1 MRIPSAIALVLSI
14 SASSSAELKDQAL
27 CGTFP
32 GRGRLELAKH
42 ADLRERLNRRGEA
55 RRLQGTRLEVS
66 GDLVL
71 ISDDGTLVSE
81 ANPFDL
87 RERTLVF
94 SPAGSRGFAYWTDV
108 AGVDFSAGDRI
119 GIGDDVS
126 RSYDLSFDFPFL
138 GQSYRRLFLNSDG
151 NLTFVEGDS
160 ASTER
165 SLERFLSG
173 PPRIA
178 LFFADLDATAGGEV
192 RVLNVPDRFVVTWA
206 AVPEWGKEEPSTF
219 QIEIVRDGT
228 IYMRYGAIVSAASG
242 IVGVAPGGGG
252 GGGGEVSL
260 VDLGGEPRELAG
272 AIAERFLRGRTI
284 DNLAVSRSFYRELS
298 DSYDSLVVWTN
309 FASDE
314 DDAFAYSVPVANDAS
329 GTGDGVYDFTAEWG
343 SEGELETYVFMGDVR
358 RYPRDP
364 NEPVL
369 GAASRPTTLGLLSHE
384 VGHRFLAMAE
394 VLHPGVAVDVLLG
407 RQSSHWSF
415 FLDTDASFLEGNDIQ
430 EESPGRFRTVETVS
444 RYSRLDLYL
453 MGLADASE
461 VAPFFVVTGA
471 SANVFGEPLDNES
484 TPREGVVITGT
495 RTDLT
500 IDEVIRAL
508 GERRPRVGEAQ
519 STFRHAWVL
528 LSRPNEPPTSED
540 MGKLHDARNAFLSF
554 FNEKTLGRGH
564 IETRV
569 GR

>member
-1 MRIPSAIALVLSI
+1 MRVATAIAIALSI
-14 SASSSAELKDQAL
+14 SSSSSAELKDKAL

-42 ADLRERLNRRGEA
+42 ADLRERLGRSA
-55 RRLQGTRLEVS
+55 RPSALQAPRLEVS

-71 ISDDGTLVSE
+71 VSDDGSLVSE

-94 SPAGSRGFAYWTDV
+94 SPAGSRRFLYR
-108 AGVDFSAGDRI
+108 AGGGGIDAGAGERI

-126 RSYDLSFDFPFL
+126 RIFDLSFDFPFL

-151 NLTFVEGDS
+151 NLTFNQGDS
-160 ASTER
+160 ASTAR
-165 SLERFLSG
+165 NLERFLSG

-192 RVLNVPDRFVVTWA
+192 RVLNVPDRFVVTWD

-252 GGGGEVSL
+252 EVSL
-260 VDLGGEPRELAG
+260 VDLGGDPRELAG

-284 DNLAVSRSFYRELS
+284 DNPAVSRSFYRELT
-298 DSYDSLVVWTN
+298 DSYDSLIVWTN
-309 FASDE
+309 FESDE
-314 DDAFAYSVPVANDAS
+314 DDAFAYSAAVSNDAS
-329 GTGDGVYDFTAEWG
+329 GTGDGTYDFSETWG

-364 NEPVL
+364 NGRVL
-369 GAASRPTTLGLLSHE
+369 GAASRPTSLGLLAHE
-384 VGHRFLAMAE
+384 VGHRFLTSAE
-394 VLHPGVAVDVLLG
+394 IVHPGVAVDVLLG
-407 RQSSHWSF
+407 RQNSHWSF
-415 FLDTDASFLEGNDIQ
+415 FLDTDASFLEGNDIV
-430 EESPGRFRTVETVS
+430 EESAGRFRTVETLS

-453 MGLADASE
+453 MGLAPAAE

-471 SANVFGEPLDNES
+471 SASVFGEPLDNES

-500 IDEVIRAL
+500 IDEVIVAL
-508 GERRPRVGEAQ
+508 GERRPPVGEAQ

-528 LSRPNEPPTSED
+528 LSRRNEPPTSED
-540 MGKLHDARNAFLSF
+540 IGKLHDARNAFLGF

-564 IETRV
+564 IETRI

>member
-1 MRIPSAIALVLSI
+1 MRVATAIAIALSI
-14 SASSSAELKDQAL
+14 SSSSSAELKEKPL

-42 ADLRERLNRRGEA
+42 ADLRERLGRSGGPRA
-55 RRLQGTRLEVS
+55 LQALRLEVS

-71 ISDDGTLVSE
+71 VSDDGTLVSE

-94 SPAGSRGFAYWTDV
+94 SPAGSRGFLYRA
-108 AGVDFSAGDRI
+108 AGGGIDAGAGDPI
-119 GIGDDVS
+119 GLGDDVS
-126 RSYDLSFDFPFL
+126 RIFDLSFDFPFL

-192 RVLNVPDRFVVTWA
+192 RVLNVPDRFVVTWD

-228 IYMRYGAIVSAASG
+228 IYMRYGSIVSAASG
-242 IVGVAPGGGG
+242 IVGVAPGGS
-252 GGGGEVSL
+252 GGEVNL

-272 AIAERFLRGRTI
+272 AIAERFLRGRTV
-284 DNLAVSRSFYRELS
+284 DNLAVSRTFYRELA

-309 FASDE
+309 FDSDE
-314 DDAFAYSVPVANDAS
+314 DDAFAYSVPVSNDAS
-329 GTGDGVYDFTAEWG
+329 GTGDGVYDFTEAWG

-364 NEPVL
+364 NERVP
-369 GAASRPTTLGLLSHE
+369 GAASRPTTLGLLAHE
-384 VGHRFLAMAE
+384 VGHRFLTSAQ

-500 IDEVIRAL
+500 IDEVIGAL

-528 LSRPNEPPTSED
+528 LSRPNEPPTSD
-540 MGKLHDARNAFLSF
+540 DVGKLHDARNAFLGF
-554 FNEKTLGRGH
+554 FNERTLGRGH
-564 IETRV
+564 IETAIAR
-569 GR
+569 